1 MSSKVSNK
9 IPKNIKSANQR
20 HIVHG
25 QFQYLGRWV
34 NKDQFRAYVYNDK
47 GEQKLAD
54 SYHEFQTLT
63 TSGLWFAER
72 PECRKQTIEPKVSLK
87 SVEPHPIEIKSTDF
101 KETALK
107 ETASKERKQK
117 NDTIRPAS

>member
-9 IPKNIKSANQR
+9 IPKHIKSANQR

-34 NKDQFRAYVYNDK
+34 NKDQFRAFVYNEK
-47 GEQKLAD
+47 GEEKLAD

-63 TSGLWFAER
+63 TSGIWFAEK
-72 PECRKQTIEPKVSLK
+72 PKQK
-87 SVEPHPIEIKSTDF
+87 SNKQIPSIVYREKDS

-117 NDTIRPAS
+117 DDTIRTAS